1 MPKDPKEA
9 CSLLYGQAKQL
20 CESGAGGGT
29 PSPDGGGGSG
39 APGSGVANGASEHIK
54 DLANS
59 LIKTIEG
66 LVAPKDAWAPK
77 DAQSSMYQPFMW
89 LGSNL
94 AVAIFTCVV
103 VVCALTAWQGMP
115 RLRQLGVSTAST
127 LVAIV
132 AMGSIPGIVMMLNRA
147 VSAAFT
153 QAFDSNEST
162 LFGAIRNDLVRGAD
176 SGNPVGILVIMSAL
190 VVALAFAA
198 LVFVTRQ
205 PGILVFVCLGP
216 LVWASFA
223 RGDISAVQKWAMRL
237 LGLMFAPFALLAA
250 APFVQLVQGSLVM
263 DGVLLVAVDVIMLR
277 MVLHGVPWIGPRV
290 AGATRAYV
298 ERQTSNPLVH
308 AAVRAGVPD
317 MAEQE
322 SVPRGP
328 RIVPTPGRAMSQDA
342 RTLARAFGVSQPS
355 RPGRL
360 TTESA
365 VAQTRRD
372 AARSAAI
379 LAARRQ
385 ARAAAQPAQPSNP
398 APPRPRTNPAP
409 AGPSSPPARPTP

>member
-9 CSLLYGQAKQL
+9 CSLLFGEAKRL
-20 CESGAGGGT
+20 CENGASGGNPGAPDGGT
-29 PSPDGGGGSG
+29 PGGR
-39 APGSGVANGASEHIK
+39 VADGASEHIK
-54 DLANS
+54 ELANS
-59 LIKTIEG
+59 LIKTIQG

-77 DAQSSMYQPFMW
+77 DANSALYQPFMW
-89 LGSNL
+89 LGSHL
-94 AVAIFTCVV
+94 AVAIFSCVV

-115 RLRQLGVSTAST
+115 RLRQLGVSTGST
-127 LVAIV
+127 LVALV

-147 VSAAFT
+147 VSDAFT
-153 QAFDSNEST
+153 QAFNSNEVT
-162 LFGAIRNDLVRGAD
+162 LFGTIKEDLTHGAD

-198 LVFVTRQ
+198 LVFMTRE
-205 PGILVFVCLGP
+205 PAILVFVCLGP

-223 RGDISAVQKWAMRL
+223 RGDASAVQTWAMRL
-237 LGLMFAPFALLAA
+237 LGLMFAPFALLLC

-290 AGATRAYV
+290 ARATRAYV

-308 AAVRAGVPD
+308 AAMRAGVPD

-322 SVPRGP
+322 NTPRGP
-328 RIVPTPGRAMSQDA
+328 RLVPTPARAMSQDA
-342 RTLARAFGVSQPS
+342 RTVLRSFGVSQPS

-372 AARSAAI
+372 AARSAQI
-379 LAARRQ
+379 IAARRQ
-385 ARAAAQPAQPSNP
+385 ARAAAQPSNP
-398 APPRPRTNPAP
+398 APPRPRPNAGAPAP
-409 AGPSSPPARPTP
+409 ASPPAPPTP